1 MAIKVLI
8 IDDDER
14 ERIVLRYII
23 EQMDDVKI
31 IGEAT
36 NGIEGVMLAKE
47 KKPDLVLLD
56 IFMPEL
62 NGIETARR
70 LRELP
75 HPPYLYL
82 SPCMRKRRW
91 KPLRLAL

>member
-31 IGEAT
+31 IG
-36 NGIEGVMLAKE
+36 
-47 KKPDLVLLD
+47 KPA
-56 IFMPEL
+56 MEL
-62 NGIETARR
+62 KG
-70 LRELP
+70 
-75 HPPYLYL
+75 
-82 SPCMRKRRW
+82 
-91 KPLRLAL
+91 